1 LICPN
6 QLLFGYQYTHGE
18 RVSHED
24 KPDSIAGALRD
35 GLTGKSPGR
44 KRSYGFPQGREYA
57 RQFHVMGLAPRKI
70 DFGGQEVQIEA
81 AFLLF
86 MKYIAS
92 LTATLLFVVV
102 LGGNSAG
109 AGSFSGKVAE
119 TMDAGGYTYVLV
131 DTGTNK
137 MWAAA
142 TKFPVKKGDAVTVP
156 DAMPMSNFRSD
167 SLKRD
172 FPLIYFAGS
181 ITVIGANSAPAKL
194 PSGHPPLS
202 GGAGENLPAGHPSP
216 DSKSTPPKVDFA
228 GLKPAKDGKTVAEIY
243 AARAKFGGQSVKVR
257 GKVVKYNTNILG
269 KNWLHIQ
276 DGTGSAGSN
285 DLLVTTTGEAKRG
298 DTVLIDGHVALN
310 KDFGAG
316 YKYDLLIEDAKVLV
330 E

>member
-1 LICPN
+1 VIC
-6 QLLFGYQYTHGE
+6 
-18 RVSHED
+18 
-24 KPDSIAGALRD
+24 
-35 GLTGKSPGR
+35 LT
-44 KRSYGFPQGREYA
+44 
-57 RQFHVMGLAPRKI
+57 PRKI

-92 LTATLLFVVV
+92 LTTTLLFMVV
-102 LGGNSAG
+102 LSGDSAD

-131 DTGTNK
+131 NTGTNK

-142 TKFPVKKGDAVTVP
+142 TKFAVKQGDTVTVP
-156 DAMPMSNFRSD
+156 DAMPMANFRSD

-181 ITVIGANSAPAKL
+181 ITVNGAASGGAKL
-194 PSGHPPLS
+194 PSGHPPLG
-202 GGAGENLPAGHPSP
+202 GGAAGNLPAGHPSP
-216 DSKSTPPKVDFA
+216 VNKMAPPAADFT

-243 AARAKFGGQSVKVR
+243 AASAQLGGKSVKVR
-257 GKVVKYNTNILG
+257 GKVVKYNANILG

-298 DTVLIDGHVALN
+298 DTVLIDGKVALN

-316 YKYDLLIEDAKVLV
+316 YKYGLLVEEAKVLV